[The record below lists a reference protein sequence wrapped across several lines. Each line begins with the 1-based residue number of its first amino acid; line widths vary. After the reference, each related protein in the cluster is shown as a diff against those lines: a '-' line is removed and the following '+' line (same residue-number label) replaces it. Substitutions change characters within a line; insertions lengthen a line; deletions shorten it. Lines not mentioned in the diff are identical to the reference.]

1 MRKKT
6 KRPRKHV
13 PVDDADSSGV
23 TGGGGGGLTGD
34 PLADLVSPMEY
45 ASLDSSADSSSADP
59 SPPSSKAPPF
69 EAPLPEPSFRDRQR
83 FGRIMEDILAQEK
96 EEELPAILSKHVDFL
111 LSVDVTSLT
120 NDLIR

>member
-13 PVDDADSSGV
+13 PVDDGDSSGV
-23 TGGGGGGLTGD
+23 AGGGRGGLSGD
-34 PLADLVSPMEY
+34 PFANLVSPMEY
-45 ASLDSSADSSSADP
+45 VSLDSSADPSSADP
-59 SPPSSKAPPF
+59 SPSSSKASSF

-83 FGRIMEDILAQEK
+83 FGRIMEDVLAEEK
-96 EEELPAILSKHVDFL
+96 EEELPAILTKHVDFL